1 MTSTQRN
8 KKNIATKSSPLGGDR
23 GGLPLHWKI
32 IIGLALGTLWAVLS
46 SMFGWSKFTA
56 DWIAPWGTI
65 FISLLKLIAV
75 PLVLFSI
82 IGGIVGLGDPKHL
95 GKLGLKTLAFYLVTT
110 VIAVSIGLIIVNV
123 ISPGKLMDDDVRL
136 ENRISYELW
145 AKSEGVHLQDDYC
158 YTCDEDNRELTNMVA
173 SRTGYDNDE
182 SVKAKLKSLE
192 QQTNRS
198 KLSFLVDMVPSNIF
212 FSLTDN
218 TRMMNIIFF
227 AIFFGITLLF
237 IPKEKAK
244 PVIGLIDG
252 MAEVFLKMV
261 DIIMKGA
268 PFFVFAL
275 MAGLVSSMAGD
286 NVGKI
291 AELFKGL
298 TWYSLSVLG
307 GLLLMAFVI
316 YPTIM
321 KIFVRRLTYK
331 QFLKGISPAQM
342 LAFSTSSSAAT
353 LPVTLE
359 CVEENLKV
367 DPKVS
372 SFVLPI
378 GATVNMDGTSLYQS
392 VAVVFLAQMHM
403 IDLTLGQQLTV
414 ILTATLASIGAAAI
428 PSAGLIMLMVVLTS
442 VGLNPAWIAIILPID
457 RILDMVRTVVN
468 VTGDATVATVI
479 GNGFEKEKERQSP
492 VSS

>member
-1 MTSTQRN
+1 MIFYLERKTFEM
-8 KKNIATKSSPLGGDR
+8 KNI
-23 GGLPLHWKI
+23 PLHWKI

-46 SMFGWSKFTA
+46 GYFGWSQFTA

-95 GKLGLKTLAFYLVTT
+95 GKLGGRTLLFYLLTT
-110 VIAVSIGLIIVNV
+110 VIAVSIGLVIVNLV
-123 ISPGKLMDDDVRL
+123 APGKLMDDEVRL

-145 AKSEGVHLQDDYC
+145 AKSEGLPHQDDQC
-158 YTCDEDNRELTNMVA
+158 YICEDKYKELTQSVA
-173 SRTGYDNDE
+173 KRTGYENNE
-182 SVKAKLKSLE
+182 QVRAKLKSLE
-192 QQTNRS
+192 EHTNRS
-198 KLSFLVDMVPSNIF
+198 PLNFLVDMVPSNIF
-212 FSLTDN
+212 FSLSDN

-227 AIFFGITLLF
+227 AIFFGVTLLF
-237 IPKEKAK
+237 IPKERAK
-244 PVIGLIDG
+244 PVIDVING
-252 MAEVFLKMV
+252 MADVFLKMV
-261 DIIMKGA
+261 DFIMKAA

-286 NVGKI
+286 NVEKI
-291 AELFKGL
+291 VELFKGL

-316 YPTIM
+316 YPSIM

-403 IDLTLGQQLTV
+403 IDLTLAQQLTV

-468 VTGDATVATVI
+468 VTGDATISTVI
-479 GNGFEKEKERQSP
+479 GEFYEKEKQS
-492 VSS
+492 S

>member
-1 MTSTQRN
+1 M
-8 KKNIATKSSPLGGDR
+8 KNI
-23 GGLPLHWKI
+23 PLHWKI
-32 IIGLALGTLWAVLS
+32 IIGLALGTIWAVLS
-46 SMFGWSKFTA
+46 SLFGWSQFTA

-95 GKLGLKTLAFYLVTT
+95 GKLGVRTLLFYLLTT
-110 VIAVSIGLIIVNV
+110 VIAVSIGLLIVNV
-123 ISPGKLMDDDVRL
+123 VSPGKLMDDDVRL

-145 AKSEGVHLQDDYC
+145 AKSEGLPHQDDHC
-158 YTCDEDNRELTNMVA
+158 YICEDKYKELTDKVA
-173 SRTGYDNDE
+173 ARTGYENDE
-182 SVKAKLKSLE
+182 TVQAKLKSLQE
-192 QQTNRS
+192 HTNRS
-198 KLSFLVDMVPSNIF
+198 PLTFLVDMVPSNV
-212 FSLTDN
+212 FSSLADN
-218 TRMMNIIFF
+218 TRMMNVIFF

-237 IPKEKAK
+237 IPKEKAD
-244 PVIGLIDG
+244 PVIGIVNG
-252 MAEVFLKMV
+252 VAEVFLKMV

-275 MAGLVSSMAGD
+275 MAGIVSSMAGD
-286 NVGKI
+286 NVSKI
-291 AELFKGL
+291 FELFKGL

-321 KIFVRRLTYK
+321 KIFVRRLSYRE
-331 QFLKGISPAQM
+331 FLKGISPAQM

-403 IDLTLGQQLTV
+403 IDLTLAQQLTV

-468 VTGDATVATVI
+468 VTGDATISSVI
-479 GNGFEKEKERQSP
+479 GEFYEKEKVKEKIES
-492 VSS
+492 

>member
-1 MTSTQRN
+1 M
-8 KKNIATKSSPLGGDR
+8 KNI
-23 GGLPLHWKI
+23 PLHWKI
-32 IIGLALGTLWAVLS
+32 IIGLVLGTIWAVLS
-46 SMFGWSKFTA
+46 GYFGWSKFTA

-95 GKLGLKTLAFYLVTT
+95 GKLGGRTLLFYLMTT
-110 VIAVSIGLIIVNV
+110 VIAVTIGLIIVNV
-123 ISPGKLMDDDVRL
+123 VAPGKLMDEDVRL

-145 AKSEGVHLQDDYC
+145 AKSEGLPHQDDHC
-158 YTCDEDNRELTNMVA
+158 YICEDKYKELTQSIA
-173 SRTGYDNDE
+173 ERTGYENDE
-182 SVKAKLKSLE
+182 QVKAKLKSLE
-192 QQTNRS
+192 EHTNKS
-198 KLSFLVDMVPSNIF
+198 PLSFLVDMVPSNIF
-212 FSLTDN
+212 YSLTDN

-237 IPKEKAK
+237 IPKEKAD
-244 PVIGLIDG
+244 PVINLVNGL
-252 MAEVFLKMV
+252 AEVFLKMV
-261 DIIMKGA
+261 DFIMKAA

-291 AELFKGL
+291 FELFKGL

-414 ILTATLASIGAAAI
+414 IMTATLASIGAAAI

-468 VTGDATVATVI
+468 VTGDATISTVI
-479 GNGFEKEKERQSP
+479 GEFYEKEKSKQ
-492 VSS
+492 VNK

>member
-1 MTSTQRN
+1 MPDSSKN
-8 KKNIATKSSPLGGDR
+8 KKNKEDNNSPLRGDK
-23 GGLPLHWKI
+23 GGLPLYWKI

-46 SMFGWSKFTA
+46 SLFGWSQFTA

-95 GKLGLKTLAFYLVTT
+95 GKLGLRTLAFYLTTT
-110 VIAVSIGLIIVNV
+110 VIAVSLGLLIVNIV
-123 ISPGKLMDDDVRL
+123 APGRLMDDDIRM
-136 ENRISYELW
+136 ENRLSYELW
-145 AKSEGVHLQDDYC
+145 AKSEGIPFQDEHC
-158 YTCDEDNRELTNMVA
+158 YSCEEKYADLTNKI
-173 SRTGYDNDE
+173 SERTGYENVE
-182 SVKAKLKSLE
+182 KVKSSLTVLE
-192 QQTNRS
+192 QQKERS
-198 KLSFLVDMVPSNIF
+198 PLSFLVDMVPANIF
-212 FSLTDN
+212 FSLSDN

-227 AIFFGITLLF
+227 AIFFGVTMLF
-237 IPKEKAK
+237 LPKQKME
-244 PVIGLIDG
+244 PVVNIVNGL
-252 MAEVFLKMV
+252 AEVFLKMV

-286 NVGKI
+286 NVMKI
-291 AELFKGL
+291 VELFKGL

-316 YPTIM
+316 YPTII
-321 KIFVRRLTYK
+321 KIFVKHLSYK
-331 QFLKGISPAQM
+331 KFLKGISPAQM

-353 LPVTLE
+353 LPVTIE

-367 DPKVS
+367 DPKVT

-414 ILTATLASIGAAAI
+414 ILTATLASIGTAAI
-428 PSAGLIMLMVVLTS
+428 PSAGLIMLMIVLTS

-457 RILDMVRTVVN
+457 RFLDMVRTVVN
-468 VTGDATVATVI
+468 VTGDATIASVI
-479 GNGFEKEKERQSP
+479 GSFYNKEKKKKKE
-492 VSS
+492 